1 MVTSI
6 ARHAVTTITRHA
18 DVGETTQHLIRF
30 DPRDRRICVTV
41 EIVFGERM
49 ATMRWRPGSGR
60 LVTVMAVC
68 FGLTVV
74 ITRLYLMAS
83 GYPKIGGKT
92 YHIAHALFG
101 GLLLVIA
108 CLVMFLFAGRAAL
121 NTAAAL
127 SGVGLGLFIDEV
139 GKFITSDNDYFFP
152 LAAPIIYLAFLLI
165 VLVARYAARNRKRPP
180 TLVLADVTGQ
190 VAMDLGSPITVEQ
203 RNTLLDT
210 LGTID
215 RSGFTPDT
223 VALADALDTY
233 LRTTH
238 ERAVPSR
245 FARLSSA
252 YRRAEDALLPRPV
265 LAGVLITVLIG
276 HAVWTLLRLV
286 LALIVI
292 SGWHSPWTAVN
303 HFLDVTQNH
312 GWKALVG
319 LGIAAVAEVLVGI
332 GCAVA
337 AVAWI
342 RGRADIGVRLG
353 IWSSIISLTLVNVL
367 ASYFSQ
373 FLTVFTAIAEALLL
387 WLLIRYRTRY
397 CSV

>member
-1 MVTSI
+1 
-6 ARHAVTTITRHA
+6 
-18 DVGETTQHLIRF
+18 
-30 DPRDRRICVTV
+30 
-41 EIVFGERM
+41 
-49 ATMRWRPGSGR
+49 MRWRPGSGR
-60 LVTVMAVC
+60 LVTIMAVC

-165 VLVARYAARNRKRPP
+165 VMVARYAARSRVRPP
-180 TLVLADVTGQ
+180 ALVLADVTSQ
-190 VAMDLGSPITVEQ
+190 VGMDVGAPISVEQ
-203 RNTLLDT
+203 RNTLLNSLDRV
-210 LGTID
+210 D

-223 VALADALDTY
+223 VALCDALDTY

-238 ERAVPSR
+238 ERAQPSR
-245 FARLSSA
+245 FTGIRHAF
-252 YRRAEDALLPRPV
+252 RRFEDTVLPQRALAAL
-265 LAGVLITVLIG
+265 LITVLIG

-286 LALIVI
+286 LAVIVI

-319 LGIAAVAEVLVGI
+319 LGIAAAAEVMVGL

-337 AVAWI
+337 AAAWI

-353 IWSSIISLTLVNVL
+353 IWSSVISLTLVNVL

>member
-1 MVTSI
+1 M
-6 ARHAVTTITRHA
+6 
-18 DVGETTQHLIRF
+18 F
-30 DPRDRRICVTV
+30 RDRV
-41 EIVFGERM
+41 
-49 ATMRWRPGSGR
+49 AKMRWRPGSGR
-60 LVTVMAVC
+60 LVTIMAVC

-101 GLLLVIA
+101 GLLLVVA
-108 CLVMFLFAGRAAL
+108 CLVIFLFAGRAAL
-121 NTAAAL
+121 TTAAML

-165 VLVARYAARNRKRPP
+165 VLVARYAARSRVRPP
-180 TLVLADVTGQ
+180 ALVLADVTTQ
-190 VAMDLGSPITVEQ
+190 VGMDLGAPITLEQ
-203 RNTLLDT
+203 RNYLLDN
-210 LGTID
+210 LDRVD
-215 RSGFTPDT
+215 RSGFSPDT
-223 VALADALDTY
+223 VQLCDALGTY
-233 LRTTH
+233 LRTSH
-238 ERAVPSR
+238 RRAEPSR
-245 FARLSSA
+245 FTRLGRVH
-252 YRRAEDALLPRPV
+252 RRFEDTLLPQRLMAALLI
-265 LAGVLITVLIG
+265 AVLIG
-276 HAVWTLLRLV
+276 DAAWTLLRLV
-286 LALIVI
+286 LAVIVLA
-292 SGWHSPWTAVN
+292 GWHSPWTALN

-312 GWKALVG
+312 GWKSLVG
-319 LGIAAVAEVLVGI
+319 LGIAAVAELLVGI

-337 AVAWI
+337 AWQWI
-342 RGRADIGVRLG
+342 RGRVDIGVRWG
-353 IWSSIISLTLVNVL
+353 IWSNILSLTVVNVL

>member
-1 MVTSI
+1 MT
-6 ARHAVTTITRHA
+6 
-18 DVGETTQHLIRF
+18 L
-30 DPRDRRICVTV
+30 
-41 EIVFGERM
+41 
-49 ATMRWRPGSGR
+49 
-60 LVTVMAVC
+60 MAVA

-108 CLVMFLFAGRAAL
+108 CLVMFLFASRAAL
-121 NTAAAL
+121 TTAALL
-127 SGVGLGLFIDEV
+127 SGIGLGLFIDEV

-165 VLVARYAARNRKRPP
+165 VLVARYAARSRVRPP
-180 TLVLADVTGQ
+180 ALVLADVTTQ
-190 VAMDLGSPITVEQ
+190 VGMDLGAPISVEQ
-203 RNTLLDT
+203 RNTLLHSIDT
-210 LGTID
+210 VD
-215 RSGFTPDT
+215 RGGFSPDT
-223 VALADALDTY
+223 VALCDALGTY

-238 ERAVPSR
+238 ERAESSR
-245 FARLSSA
+245 FARLRHT
-252 YRRAEDALLPRPV
+252 YRRVEDALLPQRA
-265 LAGVLITVLIG
+265 LAAVLIAVLIG

-292 SGWHSPWTAVN
+292 SGWRSPSTALN

-319 LGIAAVAEVLVGI
+319 LGIAAVAEVLVGV

>member
-1 MVTSI
+1 M
-6 ARHAVTTITRHA
+6 ART
-18 DVGETTQHLIRF
+18 
-30 DPRDRRICVTV
+30 
-41 EIVFGERM
+41 
-49 ATMRWRPGSGR
+49 RWRPGSGR
-60 LVTVMAVC
+60 LVTIMAVC

-74 ITRLYLMAS
+74 ITRLYLMAA
-83 GYPKIGGKT
+83 GYPKIGGST

-121 NTAAAL
+121 TTAAAL

-165 VLVARYAARNRKRPP
+165 VLVARYAARSRVRPP
-180 TLVLADVTGQ
+180 ALILADVTEQ
-190 VAMDLGSPITVEQ
+190 VGMDVGGTISVEQ
-203 RNTLLDT
+203 RNYLLTALDR
-210 LGTID
+210 ID

-223 VALADALDTY
+223 VALCEALGTY

-238 ERAVPSR
+238 ESARPSR
-245 FARLSSA
+245 FARLRHA
-252 YRRAEDALLPRPV
+252 YRRAEDAVLPQPV
-265 LAGVLITVLIG
+265 LATVLITVLIG

-286 LALIVI
+286 LAVIVLAV
-292 SGWHSPWTAVN
+292 WHSPWTALN

-319 LGIAAVAEVLVGI
+319 LGIAAVAELLVGV

-337 AVAWI
+337 AGAWI

-353 IWSSIISLTLVNVL
+353 IWSNILSLTVVNVL

-373 FLTVFTAIAEALLL
+373 FLTVFTAVAEALLL

>member
-1 MVTSI
+1 M
-6 ARHAVTTITRHA
+6 
-18 DVGETTQHLIRF
+18 
-30 DPRDRRICVTV
+30 
-41 EIVFGERM
+41 FGERVAM
-49 ATMRWRPGSGR
+49 MRWRPGSGR
-60 LVTVMAVC
+60 LVTIMAVC

-74 ITRLYLMAS
+74 ITRLYLMAA
-83 GYPKIGGKT
+83 GYPKIGGST

-108 CLVMFLFAGRAAL
+108 CLVMFLFAGRGSL
-121 NTAAAL
+121 TTAAAL

-165 VLVARYAARNRKRPP
+165 VLVARYAARSRVRPP
-180 TLVLADVTGQ
+180 ALLLADVVEQ
-190 VAMDLGSPITVEQ
+190 VGMDVGTQISVEQ
-203 RNTLLDT
+203 RNALLHS
-210 LGTID
+210 LD
-215 RSGFTPDT
+215 RVDRGGFTPDT
-223 VALADALDTY
+223 VALCDALGDY

-238 ERAVPSR
+238 EAARPSR
-245 FARLSSA
+245 FGRLRRA
-252 YRRAEDALLPRPV
+252 YRRAEDAVLPQRV
-265 LAGVLITVLIG
+265 MAAVLITVLIG

-286 LALIVI
+286 LAVIVLA
-292 SGWHSPWTAVN
+292 GWHSPSPALD

-312 GWKALVG
+312 GWKALAG
-319 LGIAAVAEVLVGI
+319 LGIAAVAELLVGI

-337 AVAWI
+337 AAQWM
-342 RGRADIGVRLG
+342 RGRVDIGVRLG
-353 IWSSIISLTLVNVL
+353 IWSNILSLTVVNVL

-387 WLLIRYRTRY
+387 WLLIRYRARY

>member
-1 MVTSI
+1 M
-6 ARHAVTTITRHA
+6 
-18 DVGETTQHLIRF
+18 
-30 DPRDRRICVTV
+30 
-41 EIVFGERM
+41 FGERV
-49 ATMRWRPGSGR
+49 ARMRWRPGSGR
-60 LVTVMAVC
+60 LVTIMAVC

-74 ITRLYLMAS
+74 ITRLYLMAA
-83 GYPKIGGKT
+83 GYPKIGGST

-108 CLVMFLFAGRAAL
+108 CLVMFLFAGRGAL
-121 NTAAAL
+121 TTAAAF

-165 VLVARYAARNRKRPP
+165 VLVARYAARSRVRPP
-180 TLVLADVTGQ
+180 ALVLADVTEQ
-190 VAMDLGSPITVEQ
+190 VGMDVGGTIDVEQ
-203 RNTLLDT
+203 RNYLLHSLDR
-210 LGTID
+210 ID

-223 VALADALDTY
+223 VALCDALATY

-238 ERAVPSR
+238 ETAQPSR
-245 FARLSSA
+245 FARLRQA
-252 YRRAEDALLPRPV
+252 YRRAEDVILPQRV
-265 LAGVLITVLIG
+265 LAAVLITVLIG

-286 LALIVI
+286 LAVIVLA
-292 SGWHSPWTAVN
+292 GWHSPWAALN

-319 LGIAAVAEVLVGI
+319 LGIAAGAEVLVGV

-337 AVAWI
+337 AAAWM

-353 IWSSIISLTLVNVL
+353 IWSNILSLTVVNVL